1 MRRSFIF
8 GYTTSK
14 YGLKME
20 TIGRFIEAEKQS
32 FFLLGPRGTGKSTF
46 IRKEFPEALYVDL
59 LLPDVFR
66 NYTAY
71 PERLREVVHAQR
83 GKKVVVIDEVQKA
96 PQLLEVVHSLIEEK
110 RGLQFILTGSSAR
123 KLRKAGVNLLAGRAL
138 MKHMHP
144 FMAAELKGLFELGK
158 ALQVGM
164 IPLVLN
170 SKDPKAALQAYVDLY
185 LREEVQMEGLTR
197 NIGNFSRFLETVSF
211 SHGAI
216 LNVSNVA
223 RDCQI
228 ERKIVEG
235 YIGILEDLLLAYRI
249 PVFTRRAKRATAS
262 HPKFYFFDAG
272 VFSILRPS
280 GPLDR
285 PAEKSGA
292 ALEGLVSQHL
302 RAWIDYHHPGCQLY
316 YWRTSAGSE
325 VDFVVYGKGMFLA
338 IEVKN
343 AATIHPQ
350 DLRALKSFGEDYPE
364 AKRFLIY
371 RGKEKLIRD
380 NITVEPASA
389 FLLGLK

>member
-1 MRRSFIF
+1 
-8 GYTTSK
+8 
-14 YGLKME
+14 ME
-20 TIGRFIEAEKQS
+20 TIRRFLKAEKQS

-46 IRKEFPEALYVDL
+46 IKKEFPGTLYVDL

-71 PERLREVVHAQR
+71 PERLREMVHAQR
-83 GKKVVVIDEVQKA
+83 EKKTVVIDEVQKA

-123 KLRKAGVNLLAGRAL
+123 KLRKAGINLLAGRAL

-144 FMAAELKGLFELGK
+144 FMAAELKGLFNLEK

-170 SKDPKAALQAYVDLY
+170 SKDPMETLQAYVDLY

-197 NIGNFSRFLETVSF
+197 NIGNFSRFLEVVSF

-216 LNVSNVA
+216 LNISNVS
-223 RDCQI
+223 RECQV
-228 ERKIVEG
+228 ERKVVEG

-249 PVFTRRAKRATAS
+249 PVFTKRAKRAVAS
-262 HPKFYFFDAG
+262 HPKFYFFDSGIYSA
-272 VFSILRPS
+272 LRPS

-285 PAEKSGA
+285 PEEKSGA
-292 ALEGLVSQHL
+292 ALEGLVAQHF
-302 RAWIDYHHPGCQLY
+302 RAWIDYNHPRSQLY

-325 VDFVVYGKGMFLA
+325 IDFVVYGKDMFRA

-343 AATIHPQ
+343 AATLHPQ
-350 DLRALKSFGEDYPE
+350 DLRSLKAFGGDYPE
-364 AKRFLIY
+364 AKRSLVY
-371 RGKEKLIRD
+371 RGKERLVRD
-380 NITVEPASA
+380 GISIEPVTE

>member
-1 MRRSFIF
+1 MFIF
-8 GYTTSK
+8 GHDNSN
-14 YGLKME
+14 YGHEME
-20 TIGRFIEAEKQS
+20 TIRRFIKAEKQS

-46 IRKEFPEALYVDL
+46 IRKAFPDALYIDL

-66 NYTAY
+66 NYNAY
-71 PERLREVVHAQR
+71 PERLREAVNAHS
-83 GKKVVVIDEVQKA
+83 GKKTVVVDEVQKA

-110 RGLQFILTGSSAR
+110 RGTRFILTGSSAR
-123 KLRKAGVNLLAGRAL
+123 KLRRTGINLLAGRAL

-144 FMAAELKGLFELGK
+144 FMAAELKELFDLGK

-164 IPLVLN
+164 IPLVLD
-170 SKDPKAALQAYVDLY
+170 SSDPVSTLQAYVDIY

-197 NIGNFSRFLETVSF
+197 NIGNFSRFLETMSF
-211 SHGAI
+211 SHGAV

-223 RDCQI
+223 RECRI
-228 ERKIVEG
+228 ERKVVEG
-235 YIGILEDLLLAYRI
+235 YIGILEDLLLAYRV
-249 PVFTRRAKRATAS
+249 PVFTRRAKRSVAS

-272 VFSILRPS
+272 IFSILRPS

-285 PAEKSGA
+285 PQEKSGV
-292 ALEGLVSQHL
+292 ALEGLVAQHI
-302 RAWIDYHHPGCQLY
+302 RAWIDYSHPQCGLY

-325 VDFVVYGKGMFLA
+325 VDFVVYGKDMFHA

-343 AATIHPQ
+343 AATLHPQ
-350 DLRALKSFGEDYPE
+350 DLRALKAFSEDYPE

-371 RGKEKLIRD
+371 RGKERLLRD
-380 NITVEPASA
+380 GISIEPVTE

>member
-1 MRRSFIF
+1 
-8 GYTTSK
+8 
-14 YGLKME
+14 ME
-20 TIGRFIEAEKQS
+20 TVRRFLKAEKQS

-46 IRKEFPEALYVDL
+46 IKKKFPGALYVDL

-83 GKKVVVIDEVQKA
+83 ENKTVVVDEVQKA

-123 KLRKAGVNLLAGRAL
+123 KLRKAGINLLAGRAL

-144 FMAAELKGLFELGK
+144 FMAAELKGLFNLEK

-170 SKDPKAALQAYVDLY
+170 SKDPMGTLQAYVDLY

-197 NIGNFSRFLETVSF
+197 NIGNFSRFLDVVSF

-216 LNVSNVA
+216 LNISNVS
-223 RDCQI
+223 RECQV
-228 ERKIVEG
+228 ERKVVEG

-249 PVFTRRAKRATAS
+249 PVFAKRAKRAVAS
-262 HPKFYFFDAG
+262 HPKFYFFDSGIYGA
-272 VFSILRPS
+272 LRPS
-280 GPLDR
+280 GSLDR
-285 PAEKSGA
+285 AEEKSGA
-292 ALEGLVSQHL
+292 ALEGLVAQHC
-302 RAWIDYHHPGCQLY
+302 RAWIDYHHPGSQLY

-325 VDFVVYGKGMFLA
+325 IDFVVYGKDMFRA

-343 AATIHPQ
+343 TSTLHPQ
-350 DLRALKSFGEDYPE
+350 DLRSLKAFGEDYPE
-364 AKRFLIY
+364 AKRFLVY
-371 RGKEKLIRD
+371 RGKERLVRD
-380 NITVEPASA
+380 GISIEPVTE